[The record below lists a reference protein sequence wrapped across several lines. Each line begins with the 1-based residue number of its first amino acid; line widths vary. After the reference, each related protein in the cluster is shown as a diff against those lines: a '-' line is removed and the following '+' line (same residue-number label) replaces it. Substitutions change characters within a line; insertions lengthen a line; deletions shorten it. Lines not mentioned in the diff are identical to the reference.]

1 MLVLT
6 AHCRVPILRRRVA
19 RCAGGGAHKYLR
31 RRWDFAGDELSLV
44 VGWCATD
51 FFGEE
56 QPRDSHGPRF
66 VGGRA
71 PRETRNETQ
80 PSTRQ
85 YRTLRRWRR
94 VEAPRTWAR
103 GAGPR
108 YAAVRVA
115 SSSRPCPA
123 KWPLPAMENELMC
136 PDDACMFGRTR
147 NLTRLADAP

>member
-1 MLVLT
+1 MLVLP
-6 AHCRVPILRRRVA
+6 ARCRVPVLRRRVA

-31 RRWDFAGDELSLV
+31 RGWDFAGDGLSLV

-66 VGGRA
+66 VGDRA
-71 PRETRNETQ
+71 PRKTRHEEQ

-103 GAGPR
+103 GAAPR

-115 SSSRPCPA
+115 SSSHAVLPS
-123 KWPLPAMENELMC
+123 WPLPAMKNELMC
-136 PDDACMFGRTR
+136 PDDACMFGRRR
-147 NLTRLADAP
+147 NLTRQADAP